1 MAVLC
6 SIFADFWAD
15 FRFRKHAPSEKVNAK
30 FFFGVDFF
38 EPAKGIL
45 WFFEANRLKANHL
58 ANLLKTRVFSAKS
71 FFVENF
77 RNMRAFSRFWE
88 ASVLIFFNFQGG
100 PAQGNEKKSSCAVAP
115 AGQDKG
121 SQPYSCPIRG
131 CEMAGV

>member
-1 MAVLC
+1 MC
-6 SIFADFWAD
+6 SILDEFWAD
-15 FRFRKHAPSEKVNAK
+15 FRFRKHALSENGNAK

-38 EPAKGIL
+38 EPSKGFL
-45 WFFEANRLKANHL
+45 RYFETNRLKASRL

-77 RNMRAFSRFWE
+77 RNMRAFSGFWE
-88 ASVLIFFNFQGG
+88 ASVLIYFNFQGG
-100 PAQGNEKKSSCAVAP
+100 PAQGNEKNSSCAVAP